1 VGTGEKAMDDARK
14 EKREEGTEKKEMHD
28 LGAELIEWVHGWV

>member
-1 VGTGEKAMDDARK
+1 M
-14 EKREEGTEKKEMHD
+14 EGKEKKEMHD